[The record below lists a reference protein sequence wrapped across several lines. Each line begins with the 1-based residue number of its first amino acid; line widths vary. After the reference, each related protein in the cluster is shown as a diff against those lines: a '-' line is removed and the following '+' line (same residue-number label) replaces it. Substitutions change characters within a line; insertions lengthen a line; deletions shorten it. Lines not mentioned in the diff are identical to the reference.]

1 MDEGWSCDQCTLINP
16 SDTSVCAACGW
27 ELPAKRSPA
36 TDSLKSDCEQLVSQI
51 WSQNS
56 LTALLML
63 VGNVADHP
71 CELKYRGPIRK
82 ANARINASVVQVPG
96 ASEVL
101 SMAGFVEDEE
111 SFNLQTLD
119 LDKLAVVRQVLQ
131 QQETKV
137 QSMAAATSSSYSS
150 PAKVIP
156 TKKRAFDENVMRE
169 IQAEAE
175 YQAVLRGK
183 APAAASPEI
192 KPSEAPAPASPD
204 DVKSPERPSASRDL
218 RIRLRLPLGG
228 SREMRVPAQTSVCD
242 FQEQVH
248 SLTGVPPIH
257 QRIRYGFPTR
267 VLAAS
272 EELSGI
278 AEVGL
283 QDGDVLTLEDL
294 HDLFLGSLESG
305 QFTMEELLNKMPPC
319 EGSEASAE
327 TLFLKALA
335 AFHIGMQETDFW
347 GAVMAKVRALV
358 GHEDFKKIAPEDVEN
373 VSDGLLA
380 LQKLFRHHDTH
391 HRMLLVLRALPLR
404 HKARQH
410 TKLSIDRSRFFSCVA
425 DNVMDLDRRQM
436 LTRLSVSYVGEKGVD
451 AGGLT
456 RDFFSSFSSTLVD
469 DPQMKAEPVIWK
481 KTGRGSLHP
490 MPYPVPQTTYGRQP
504 NRMYQVCGR
513 VFAMA
518 MLHGCKMGCPL
529 SRPFVRIMLNSIPDT
544 LPELIAELNHEA
556 GDQKDFRGNKEF
568 LEKSLEELGLAG
580 TLTFTGSTGC
590 ELIPGGASIQ
600 VTDENKEDWL
610 RRVLKWE
617 LFSSAEHAA
626 SWFRAGLVDVLGGHR
641 EMKSARCPLLC
652 LFDADTLIE
661 LWGKSGVTRSQVAI
675 WRAVSDISRRVEQQA
690 AWFFQVLEQDF
701 DDELRGKVLQFTTGS
716 SSMGREGLQIF
727 RIDVAEGSDG
737 RLPSAM
743 TCGNL
748 LQLPRYSSKVVL
760 RRQLQT
766 AVETTGSF
774 EML

>member
-1 MDEGWSCDQCTLINP
+1 MGGLGHC
-16 SDTSVCAACGW
+16 
-27 ELPAKRSPA
+27 
-36 TDSLKSDCEQLVSQI
+36 SLSK
-51 WSQNS
+51 
-56 LTALLML
+56 
-63 VGNVADHP
+63 
-71 CELKYRGPIRK
+71 
-82 ANARINASVVQVPG
+82 
-96 ASEVL
+96 
-101 SMAGFVEDEE
+101 
-111 SFNLQTLD
+111 
-119 LDKLAVVRQVLQ
+119 
-131 QQETKV
+131 
-137 QSMAAATSSSYSS
+137 
-150 PAKVIP
+150 
-156 TKKRAFDENVMRE
+156 
-169 IQAEAE
+169 
-175 YQAVLRGK
+175 
-183 APAAASPEI
+183 
-192 KPSEAPAPASPD
+192 
-204 DVKSPERPSASRDL
+204 
-218 RIRLRLPLGG
+218 
-228 SREMRVPAQTSVCD
+228 
-242 FQEQVH
+242 
-248 SLTGVPPIH
+248 
-257 QRIRYGFPTR
+257 
-267 VLAAS
+267 
-272 EELSGI
+272 
-278 AEVGL
+278 
-283 QDGDVLTLEDL
+283 
-294 HDLFLGSLESG
+294 
-305 QFTMEELLNKMPPC
+305 
-319 EGSEASAE
+319 
-327 TLFLKALA
+327 
-335 AFHIGMQETDFW
+335 
-347 GAVMAKVRALV
+347 
-358 GHEDFKKIAPEDVEN
+358 
-373 VSDGLLA
+373 
-380 LQKLFRHHDTH
+380 
-391 HRMLLVLRALPLR
+391 
-404 HKARQH
+404 
-410 TKLSIDRSRFFSCVA
+410 

-529 SRPFVRIMLNSIPDT
+529 SKFTLDGFRLLGDRI
-544 LPELIAELNHEA
+544 
-556 GDQKDFRGNKEF
+556 GNKEF

-727 RIDVAEGSDG
+727 RIDVAEGR

-774 EML
+774 EMLLRARLGRAKWTLWFKVGPAPDAWYKRQLRRFKQLLTGGRAGAEQDRPLLQDWPTGQELGSDEEQPKREACMQ

>member
-1 MDEGWSCDQCTLINP
+1 
-16 SDTSVCAACGW
+16 
-27 ELPAKRSPA
+27 
-36 TDSLKSDCEQLVSQI
+36 
-51 WSQNS
+51 
-56 LTALLML
+56 
-63 VGNVADHP
+63 
-71 CELKYRGPIRK
+71 
-82 ANARINASVVQVPG
+82 
-96 ASEVL
+96 
-101 SMAGFVEDEE
+101 
-111 SFNLQTLD
+111 
-119 LDKLAVVRQVLQ
+119 
-131 QQETKV
+131 
-137 QSMAAATSSSYSS
+137 
-150 PAKVIP
+150 
-156 TKKRAFDENVMRE
+156 
-169 IQAEAE
+169 
-175 YQAVLRGK
+175 
-183 APAAASPEI
+183 
-192 KPSEAPAPASPD
+192 
-204 DVKSPERPSASRDL
+204 
-218 RIRLRLPLGG
+218 
-228 SREMRVPAQTSVCD
+228 
-242 FQEQVH
+242 
-248 SLTGVPPIH
+248 
-257 QRIRYGFPTR
+257 RIRYGFPTR

-410 TKLSIDRSRFFSCVA
+410 TKLSIDRSRFFSSVA
-425 DNVMDLDRRQM
+425 DSVMDLDRRQM

-469 DPQMKAEPVIWK
+469 DPQMKSEPLIWK

-490 MPYPVPQTTYGRQP
+490 MPYPVQATTYGRQP

-580 TLTFTGSTGC
+580 TLTFTGSNGC
-590 ELIPGGASIQ
+590 ELIPGGATIQ

-661 LWGKSGVTRSQVAI
+661 LWGKSGVTRQLHGEKDSSMDHLLQAMPLTELFCKYDLAADDHWDTDYFVLHTIMAGMDACCPI
-675 WRAVSDISRRVEQQA
+675 LAPPHEKHKKLYLGKCPRQCSTSKLSDILQEAMRAHNFRLWVCGFGMKLPVSFFKDCILPLWQDFEVDDMPEEYIEDAVIDIGWQVKDEGMPLLLSCKSSIRDINWIEANMVEQYTMLGKLGQGA
-690 AWFFQVLEQDF
+690 GGVSCRARERSAESPYISKAKFYPGGLVHFTLGMPGLSAKGKTNQWMARQRDKFAYILQMMRELSQDRMGGMRIEFRLSCILEDWA
-701 DDELRGKVLQFTTGS
+701 
-716 SSMGREGLQIF
+716 GLKEFLIHKLM
-727 RIDVAEGSDG
+727 D
-737 RLPSAM
+737 L
-743 TCGNL
+743 
-748 LQLPRYSSKVVL
+748 
-760 RRQLQT
+760 
-766 AVETTGSF
+766 
-774 EML
+774 